1 MCGRTDSVAPVRGLG
16 TVVNVA
22 AVLVGSSLGMLVGRR
37 IPSRVR
43 ESVVAAIGLATV
55 VIGVSDALGTRN
67 MVFPLAATALGAVV
81 GEALRIDGR
90 LASIGDSVKRRIGR
104 QGDDRFT
111 EGFVT
116 ATLLFCIGPLTILG
130 GIEDGTGQVPRLYFI
145 KSALDGTMSLV
156 FGSQFGP
163 GAALSAVSVLVV
175 QGGIAGFG
183 SVLDRVLTE
192 RQTVELFATGGLAV
206 VGIGLNLLGM
216 TKIRVASFLPGLLIA
231 PVLVAVFAR

>member
-1 MCGRTDSVAPVRGLG
+1 
-16 TVVNVA
+16 
-22 AVLVGSSLGMLVGRR
+22 MLVGRR
-37 IPSRVR
+37 IPSRIR

-55 VIGVSDALGTRN
+55 VIGIGDVLGTRN
-67 MVFPLAATALGAVV
+67 MVFPLAATVLGVIV
-81 GEALRIDGR
+81 GEALRLHERLISLGDG
-90 LASIGDSVKRRIGR
+90 VKRRIGR
-104 QGDDRFT
+104 QSDDRFT

-156 FGSQFGP
+156 FGSQYGP
-163 GAALSAVSVLVV
+163 GAALSALSVLVV
-175 QGGIAGFG
+175 QGGIAVFG
-183 SVLDRVLTE
+183 TLLDRVMSE

-206 VGIGLNLLGM
+206 VGIGFNLLGIAR
-216 TKIRVASFLPGLLIA
+216 IRVASFLPSLLIA

>member
-1 MCGRTDSVAPVRGLG
+1 MRGLG

-22 AVLVGSSLGMLVGRR
+22 AVLIGSSLGMLVGRR
-37 IPSRVR
+37 IPSRIR
-43 ESVVAAIGLATV
+43 ESVVAAIGLTTV
-55 VIGVSDALGTRN
+55 VIGVGDALGTQN

-90 LASIGDSVKRRIGR
+90 LASIGDFVKRRIGR

-163 GAALSAVSVLVV
+163 GAALSAVSVLAV
-175 QGGIAGFG
+175 QGGIAAFG

-192 RQTVELFATGGLAV
+192 RQTVELFATGGIAV
-206 VGIGLNLLGM
+206 VGIGVNLLGIA
-216 TKIRVASFLPGLLIA
+216 KIRVASFLPGLLIA

>member
-1 MCGRTDSVAPVRGLG
+1 
-16 TVVNVA
+16 
-22 AVLVGSSLGMLVGRR
+22 MLVGRR
-37 IPSRVR
+37 IPSRIR

-55 VIGVSDALGTRN
+55 VIGIGDVLGTRN
-67 MVFPLAATALGAVV
+67 MVFPLAATVLGVIV
-81 GEALRIDGR
+81 GESLRLHERLISLGDG
-90 LASIGDSVKRRIGR
+90 VKRRIGR
-104 QGDDRFT
+104 QSDDRFT

-156 FGSQFGP
+156 FGSQYGP
-163 GAALSAVSVLVV
+163 GAALSALSVLVV
-175 QGGIAGFG
+175 QGGIVAFG
-183 SVLDRVLTE
+183 TLLDRVMSE

-206 VGIGLNLLGM
+206 VGIGFNLLGVAR
-216 TKIRVASFLPGLLIA
+216 IRVASFLPSLFIA

>member
-1 MCGRTDSVAPVRGLG
+1 
-16 TVVNVA
+16 
-22 AVLVGSSLGMLVGRR
+22 MLAGRR
-37 IPSRVR
+37 IPSRIR

-55 VIGVSDALGTRN
+55 VIGISDVLGTRN
-67 MVFPLAATALGAVV
+67 MVFPLAATVLGVIV
-81 GEALRIDGR
+81 GESLRLHERLISLGDGM
-90 LASIGDSVKRRIGR
+90 KRRIGR
-104 QGDDRFT
+104 QSDDRFT

-156 FGSQFGP
+156 FGSQYGP
-163 GAALSAVSVLVV
+163 GAALSALSVLVV
-175 QGGIAGFG
+175 QGGIAAFG
-183 SVLDRVLTE
+183 TLLDRVMSE

-206 VGIGLNLLGM
+206 VGIGFNLLGVAR
-216 TKIRVASFLPGLLIA
+216 IRVASFLPSLFIA